1 REALGLDFFDLLQ
14 WADGARLI
22 GGNTITGHLQHG
34 QGVQRDVRARPGVRG
49 RGQVVG
55 VGFARDLEHG
65 RLYFSAMAGLLVNHS
80 PSAQD
85 CSTALALAL
94 PALAFSATSWKASNI
109 SRVCLSCS
117 AATAPRAASSSSST
131 RVAML

>member
-1 REALGLDFFDLLQ
+1 MARACSGMSGRDQ
-14 WADGARLI
+14 ASGAGDRSSVLVSPVTLKTVRLI
-22 GGNTITGHLQHG
+22 
-34 QGVQRDVRARPGVRG
+34 
-49 RGQVVG
+49 
-55 VGFARDLEHG
+55 
-65 RLYFSAMAGLLVNHS
+65 FSARVGRFLNHS

-94 PALAFSATSWKASNI
+94 PFLAFSATSWKASNI

-117 AATAPRAASSSSST
+117 AATADSSASSSSST